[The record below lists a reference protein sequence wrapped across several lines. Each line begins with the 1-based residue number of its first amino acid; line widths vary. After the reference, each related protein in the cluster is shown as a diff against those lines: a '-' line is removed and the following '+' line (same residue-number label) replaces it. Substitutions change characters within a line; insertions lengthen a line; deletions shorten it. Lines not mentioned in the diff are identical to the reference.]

1 MANVLIAGH
10 TIKNDTHF
18 WSLKKLMLLSN
29 KIPAAHAI
37 VRDCE
42 LLSSPERLRSFIVLY
57 ITLCKNKIIRSEIFI
72 LL

>member
-1 MANVLIAGH
+1 MATVLIAGH
-10 TIKNDTHF
+10 TINNDTHF

-42 LLSSPERLRSFIVLY
+42 LLSSPEHLRSFIVLY
-57 ITLCKNKIIRSEIFI
+57 NRSYIQGAKTK
-72 LL
+72 